1 MPVTLVDRL
10 PLPNLK
16 VYSAGSVLLLSVA
29 VYYAVNVTSD
39 PNWKGN
45 FTVQRHE
52 EQDSDAVVTMVVDPR
67 ANGTR
72 NLTSHV
78 EEVVTFMMQEPL
90 CMWTLINAAYCSL
103 ALVGALVQRV
113 VFGRLRVAEAQ
124 RVKDKFWNYVFYKF
138 IFVFGVLNVQY
149 VDEVL
154 MWCTWFTLLGFMH
167 LLGQLCK
174 DRFDYLSSNPN
185 VQRWEYSR
193 VLSLLIGLLFMSS
206 TMFGCA
212 LSWGLPFGKDT
223 FAFMA
228 AECVLVGVAV
238 LHVMARFTLK
248 WYDADPAGPAAYYT
262 HLTFDALSLL
272 TETAHVAHMVVYSN
286 VVVSMA
292 SLVLLMQLRHL
303 LHALLARLRRHRLYA
318 ALASHMSR
326 NYPMASPEEV
336 QKNEDN
342 CAICWE
348 PMKEARKLP
357 CAHLFHN
364 SCLCRWVQQDAS
376 CPTCRRALS
385 AAPEPP
391 RAPLAPLPDV
401 RPNHLFHFDGSR
413 YVSWLPSFSVE
424 VTRVRDPPAPHLLD
438 AMIEQVQQVFPQYP
452 RALLAADLAASR
464 SADLTVDN
472 ILEGRLPRARP
483 PAAPAA
489 AGTPEPAAAPRAAP
503 PEPTPEERSEPQNL
517 SFGTTFCFCTVDAN
531 VAAGR
536 SAPRFPHSAAER
548 EAMLRRRKQL
558 LLDSARR
565 RYLERMRARPAPAAP
580 SAPAAPAA
588 PAGGSPRLAAEP
600 ADAHVIGDGGT
611 APGAVAEDRVAVPGD
626 ADTADVHVDENNF
639 ATHDNI
645 GTAAEAI
652 RGTFESDFN
661 SGNEYTSPCT
671 VSTVSPTVTCNIVA
685 GNTVTGP
692 RNTFAG
698 NTGSATGDTSTFK
711 NTASTSNG
719 NGTGL
724 GASTINVLNGFASI
738 GTDVST
744 PINFNT
750 TLNNANTVIRATTS
764 GVNIRNNN
772 AGDTNNC
779 DDNNLARNT
788 RNVESVENAASN
800 MTNVNQRN
808 NIARNL
814 AYIPIRND
822 IANIVVNYPGI
833 TSLPNNTSATRR
845 SVFRRLFMRMT
856 RPRPHGHI
864 THEQTYSSNSSV

>member
-103 ALVGALVQRV
+103 ALLGALVQRV

-228 AECVLVGVAV
+228 AEVSTASYIPTDIANDARHDNRPNGQSRPRRLVARSCRSPQGWRARATAIVALQCVLVGVAV

-326 NYPMASPEEV
+326 KYA
-336 QKNEDN
+336 
-342 CAICWE
+342 
-348 PMKEARKLP
+348 
-357 CAHLFHN
+357 
-364 SCLCRWVQQDAS
+364 
-376 CPTCRRALS
+376 PT
-385 AAPEPP
+385 
-391 RAPLAPLPDV
+391 
-401 RPNHLFHFDGSR
+401 H
-413 YVSWLPSFSVE
+413 
-424 VTRVRDPPAPHLLD
+424 
-438 AMIEQVQQVFPQYP
+438 
-452 RALLAADLAASR
+452 
-464 SADLTVDN
+464 
-472 ILEGRLPRARP
+472 
-483 PAAPAA
+483 
-489 AGTPEPAAAPRAAP
+489 APRHR
-503 PEPTPEERSEPQNL
+503 PT
-517 SFGTTFCFCTVDAN
+517 A
-531 VAAGR
+531 
-536 SAPRFPHSAAER
+536 
-548 EAMLRRRKQL
+548 
-558 LLDSARR
+558 
-565 RYLERMRARPAPAAP
+565 
-580 SAPAAPAA
+580 
-588 PAGGSPRLAAEP
+588 
-600 ADAHVIGDGGT
+600 
-611 APGAVAEDRVAVPGD
+611 
-626 ADTADVHVDENNF
+626 
-639 ATHDNI
+639 
-645 GTAAEAI
+645 
-652 RGTFESDFN
+652 
-661 SGNEYTSPCT
+661 
-671 VSTVSPTVTCNIVA
+671 
-685 GNTVTGP
+685 
-692 RNTFAG
+692 
-698 NTGSATGDTSTFK
+698 
-711 NTASTSNG
+711 TAST
-719 NGTGL
+719 
-724 GASTINVLNGFASI
+724 
-738 GTDVST
+738 
-744 PINFNT
+744 P
-750 TLNNANTVIRATTS
+750 
-764 GVNIRNNN
+764 
-772 AGDTNNC
+772 
-779 DDNNLARNT
+779 
-788 RNVESVENAASN
+788 
-800 MTNVNQRN
+800 
-808 NIARNL
+808 
-814 AYIPIRND
+814 
-822 IANIVVNYPGI
+822 
-833 TSLPNNTSATRR
+833 R
-845 SVFRRLFMRMT
+845 S
-856 RPRPHGHI
+856 PR
-864 THEQTYSSNSSV
+864 T